1 MSSLKNSLLRAG
13 SILALQS
20 ATAKCVTRATVNTD
34 IIIVGG
40 GAGGAH
46 AAVQLT
52 DAGQDVIVIEKQ
64 ADLVRNVG
72 IPNSGLCTDFLLPGW
87 ICRQL

>member
-1 MSSLKNSLLRAG
+1 MSTLKSTLLQAGGLLAIHRA
-13 SILALQS
+13 A
-20 ATAKCVTRATVNTD
+20 AKCAPRSTVNTD
-34 IIIVGG
+34 VIIIGG

-64 ADLVRNVG
+64 ADLVRFVK
-72 IPNSGLCTDFLLPGW
+72 IPQTVKLV
-87 ICRQL
+87 

>member
-1 MSSLKNSLLRAG
+1 MSLLKKNLLRAG
-13 SILALQS
+13 GLFALHG
-20 ATAKCVTRATVNTD
+20 AAAKCVTRATVNAD
-34 IIIVGG
+34 VIIVGG

-64 ADLVRNVG
+64 ADLVSNLGVLDVRR
-72 IPNSGLCTDFLLPGW
+72 SLL
-87 ICRQL
+87 

>member
-1 MSSLKNSLLRAG
+1 MSPLKNSLLKPG
-13 SILALQS
+13 CLLAIQVV
-20 ATAKCVTRATVNTD
+20 TAKCVTRATVNTD

-52 DAGQDVIVIEKQ
+52 DAGQNVIVIEKQ
-64 ADLVRNVG
+64 ADLVRVIG
-72 IPNSGLCTDFLLPGW
+72 IPKVRSLY
-87 ICRQL
+87 

>member
-1 MSSLKNSLLRAG
+1 MSSLKSTLLRTGSLLAVQC
-13 SILALQS
+13 A
-20 ATAKCVTRATVNTD
+20 AAKCDPRSTVNTD
-34 IIIVGG
+34 VIIIGG

-64 ADLVRNVG
+64 ANLVRTLSVLELGRGCVN
-72 IPNSGLCTDFLLPGW
+72 
-87 ICRQL
+87 

>member
-1 MSSLKNSLLRAG
+1 MSSLK
-13 SILALQS
+13 SILFKAGGLLVIQR
-20 ATAKCVTRATVNTD
+20 AAAKCASRSTVNTD
-34 IIIVGG
+34 VIIIGG

-64 ADLVRNVG
+64 ADLVRILRTAETVKL
-72 IPNSGLCTDFLLPGW
+72 I
-87 ICRQL
+87 

>member
-1 MSSLKNSLLRAG
+1 MSLLKNNLSRVGSLLT
-13 SILALQS
+13 LQI
-20 ATAKCVTRATVNTD
+20 AAAKCVTRATVNTD

-52 DAGQDVIVIEKQ
+52 DAGQNVIVIEKQ
-64 ADLVRNVG
+64 ADLVRVIG
-72 IPNSGLCTDFLLPGW
+72 IQNLGLCTDVQLPGW
-87 ICRQL
+87 IRR